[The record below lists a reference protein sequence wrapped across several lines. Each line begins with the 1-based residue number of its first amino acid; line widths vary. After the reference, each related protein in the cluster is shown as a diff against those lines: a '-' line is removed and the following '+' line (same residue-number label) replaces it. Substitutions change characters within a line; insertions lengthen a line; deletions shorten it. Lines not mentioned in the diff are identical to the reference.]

1 MPLAPPEHV
10 VQDERLWNCPQP
22 LFPHETET
30 ILQPFPTAYVY
41 SLLSSVSL
49 SKTQTHTE
57 HICSQYHVLLRHC
70 YWQCGLPLQCSLLV
84 LNYSQQDQLY
94 AICVHFYVITPPNQ
108 NQADVRAHRGNL
120 SISMCLDFILQAA
133 QVNVS
138 SFGWSYSSLDP
149 GLINIPLLKVKCV
162 I

>member
-1 MPLAPPEHV
+1 MPPAPPEHV
-10 VQDERLWNCPQP
+10 VQDERLWNCPKP

-49 SKTQTHTE
+49 SKTQTHTPYLQPVSCFIE
-57 HICSQYHVLLRHC
+57 ALC
-70 YWQCGLPLQCSLLV
+70 YWQHGLPLQCSLLV
-84 LNYSQQDQLY
+84 LNYSQQDQLC
-94 AICVHFYVITPPNQ
+94 AICVHFYAITSPNQ

-120 SISMCLDFILQAA
+120 SISMYLDSIFLAV
-133 QVNVS
+133 QVSVS
-138 SFGWSYSSLDP
+138 SFGWNYSSLDP